1 MSSVFEVARC
11 NPFIHQSPIF
21 SPVQRGR
28 RKLNIEVE
36 RICKEGIT
44 KVFMREQC
52 DVADEDLFLCIL
64 AMSSGHPSRD
74 QVSQDDSF
82 LKMSYDRK
90 MRMDDD
96 FLLSE
101 LPCLA
106 ISVSSYQ
113 LLTEIDKQPNGDA
126 YTWLK
131 KAMKRLSA
139 IQFDYNGNK
148 WSAAFNF
155 LSYTF
160 DEDIKQWTI
169 IINPISA
176 YSIYSVSSQYIQI
189 QRTERHLL
197 KHDTAKSLHSYLS
210 GVVWLHEKSKPFV
223 LDTLV
228 ASVYNMMPNDDFS
241 ERLLRGR
248 RVKIV
253 EAIKLMNKL
262 LPLWTLKTTGKGA
275 NTRVMV
281 SRS

>member
-11 NPFIHQSPIF
+11 NPVIHQSPIF

-74 QVSQDDSF
+74 QVSQGDSF

-90 MRMDDD
+90 MRMNDD

-101 LPCLA
+101 LPCLI

-113 LLTEIDKQPNGDA
+113 LLTEIGKQASGERYA
-126 YTWLK
+126 WLK
-131 KAMKRLSA
+131 KAMKRLSS
-139 IQFDYNGNK
+139 IMFDYEGKK

-176 YSIYSVSSQYIQI
+176 YSIYSASSQYIQI
-189 QRTERHLL
+189 QRTERRLL
-197 KHDTAKSLHSYLS
+197 EHDTAKSLHSYLS
-210 GVVWLHEKSKPFV
+210 GVVWEHEKLKPFV

-228 ASVYNMMPNDDFS
+228 ASVYNMMPTDEYS

-248 RVKIV
+248 RTKII
-253 EAIKLMNKL
+253 EAIKLMNKI
-262 LPLWTLKTTGKGA
+262 LPNWILKITGKGA
-275 NTRVMV
+275 NARVVV
-281 SRS
+281 SRV